1 MAMLP
6 NPLPKLADDP
16 TGSSLGLQLPPG
28 CVVGVPEHPALLWYS
43 DEPAAPGVWPS
54 LLPARR
60 AAGLHPVLLDLQDG
74 TLAEWELDPDAMSY
88 PGDHDPEEILAEL
101 WESVQD
107 EEWPGLA
114 PAQEP
119 AADPDDRAAA
129 TAAALIEENWSKDL
143 RAALVPA
150 RRSADIPAAIGWCG
164 PVSHEEDVAVLCSV
178 LRSWEDRFGI
188 RVVVIGFDRLVLS
201 VAAPPQ
207 TLADA
212 EAVAAEHL
220 AFGPDDVDEDI
231 TAYAEREILGKD
243 QWHFWWD

>member
-6 NPLPKLADDP
+6 NPLPQLADDP
-16 TGSSLGLQLPPG
+16 ASNSLGIQLPRGTFVDADGHPG
-28 CVVGVPEHPALLWYS
+28 LLWYAN
-43 DEPAAPGVWPS
+43 EPAAPGVWTS

-60 AAGLHPVLLDLQDG
+60 TAGLHPVLLDLTDG
-74 TLAEWELDPDAMSY
+74 PLTRWELDPDEASY

-101 WESVQD
+101 WESLQD
-107 EEWPGLA
+107 EDWPGLA
-114 PAQEP
+114 PAQES

-129 TAAALIEENWSKDL
+129 TASALIEEPWSKDL

-164 PVSHEEDVAVLCSV
+164 PVNYEEDVAVLCSV
-178 LRSWEDRFGI
+178 LRSWEDRFGV
-188 RVVVIGFDRLVLS
+188 RVVAISLDRLVLS

-220 AFGPDDVDEDI
+220 AFCPDDVDVDI
-231 TAYAEREILGKD
+231 SAYAEREILGKD